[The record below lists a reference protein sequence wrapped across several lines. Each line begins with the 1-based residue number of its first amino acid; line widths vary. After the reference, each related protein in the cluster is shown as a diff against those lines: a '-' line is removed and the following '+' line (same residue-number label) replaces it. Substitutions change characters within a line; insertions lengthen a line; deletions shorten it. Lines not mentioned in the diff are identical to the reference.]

1 MVCLSVITGQQTC
14 KSRQAQMHRIL
25 FNKAI
30 EGNMGD
36 VIVQQAGR
44 ESGEKFAEKT
54 CVTDLHAENVA
65 EP

>member
-1 MVCLSVITGQQTC
+1 MACLSVIIGQQTC

-25 FNKAI
+25 FNTAI

-44 ESGEKFAEKT
+44 ELGEKFAKKDT
-54 CVTDLHAENVA
+54 CE
-65 EP
+65 